1 MLYLSAEELLKQ
13 LTGVI
18 SIIPHE
24 YVDAL
29 LILHDKWDSTGANW
43 IVNGDL
49 AMSLRTVNIEPDCI
63 EILCTKQEA
72 QQLFEASK
80 DFTPHPISF
89 QTKKLAQDAV
99 YEGNKYPVYSRSHY
113 FEFAIKGIPVKV
125 QGDLQ
130 FKVNDWEWGDTLEF
144 QPEYVSVVGKKTA
157 VTPLAILHQLYSSL
171 GWTEKAQSIE
181 QVLQK
186 RLVRHH

>member
-1 MLYLSAEELLKQ
+1 LSAAELLKQ
-13 LTGVI
+13 LTGVV

-29 LILHDKWDSTGANW
+29 LVLHDKWNSTGVMW
-43 IVNGDL
+43 IVDGDL
-49 AMSLRTVNIEPDCI
+49 AMSLRTVDVEPDCI

-72 QQLFEASK
+72 QRLFESSK
-80 DFTPHPISF
+80 DLTPTLISDV
-89 QTKKLAQDAV
+89 TRKLPQSAICA
-99 YEGNKYPVYSRSHY
+99 GNQYPVYSRSHY
-113 FEFAIKGIPVKV
+113 FEFALKGIPVRV
-125 QGDLQ
+125 QGNLQ

-144 QPEYVSVVGKKTA
+144 QPEYISVVGKKTA

-186 RLVRHH
+186 RLVRHL